1 MQKHAMTTFS
11 LEDVNLKTR
20 KFGFGV
26 SVMSRGG
33 ASKMDFI
40 SSLYPQ
46 YNYNAHHYNAVSR

>member
-1 MQKHAMTTFS
+1 MTFS